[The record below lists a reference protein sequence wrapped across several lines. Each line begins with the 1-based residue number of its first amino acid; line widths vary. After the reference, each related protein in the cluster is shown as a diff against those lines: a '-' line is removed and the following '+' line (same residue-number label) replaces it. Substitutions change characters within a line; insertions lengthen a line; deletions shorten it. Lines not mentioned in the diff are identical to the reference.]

1 MIKVIDCLQRRL
13 IIPPDII
20 KWAEIEHEDETSET
34 RVAHQLIVIIGRL
47 CTFRATYRDNN
58 NDTRVVALANLI
70 DSDLE
75 DWENSL
81 PPTYSYSIV
90 ESANSEYVFS
100 STYHVYKSTW
110 TASIRNFYRCARI
123 LTQQVITRWLSR
135 NSMPDP
141 SINELQRRHSKAL
154 LTNLAY
160 DICASAPFI
169 LGASEISVYSSR
181 PPRAGAGTPLLWV
194 LYLVATMDQELPG
207 VRTWVITRLALI
219 GRMMGI
225 KQAESLAI
233 VLKTKREITAWDKFE
248 TARTDEV
255 VDDW

>member
-1 MIKVIDCLQRRL
+1 M
-13 IIPPDII
+13 
-20 KWAEIEHEDETSET
+20 
-34 RVAHQLIVIIGRL
+34 IIGRL
-47 CTFRATYRDNN
+47 CALRATYRDNN
-58 NDTRVVALANLI
+58 NDTRAVALANLI

-81 PPTYSYSIV
+81 PPSFSYSIV
-90 ESANSEYVFS
+90 ESVNSEYVFS
-100 STYHVYKSTW
+100 NTYHVYKNTW

-123 LTQQVITRWLSR
+123 LNQQVITRWLSR

-141 SINELQRRHSKAL
+141 SINELQRRQSKLL

-160 DICASAPFI
+160 DICASAPSI
-169 LGASEISVYSSR
+169 LGASKSSVCSSR
-181 PPRAGAGTPLLWV
+181 PRRAGAGASLLWV
-194 LYLVATMDQELPG
+194 LYLAATMDQELAG

-219 GRMMGI
+219 GKIMGI
-225 KQAESLAI
+225 KQAESLAN

-255 VDDW
+255 VGDW

>member
-1 MIKVIDCLQRRL
+1 MIV
-13 IIPPDII
+13 
-20 KWAEIEHEDETSET
+20 
-34 RVAHQLIVIIGRL
+34 GRL
-47 CTFRATYRDNN
+47 CTLRATYRDNN
-58 NDTRVVALANLI
+58 NSDTRVVALANLI

-100 STYHVYKSTW
+100 NTYHVYKSMW
-110 TASIRNFYRCARI
+110 VVSIRNFCRCARI

-135 NSMPDP
+135 NSLPDP
-141 SINELQRRHSKAL
+141 SINESQRRHSKVL
-154 LTNLAY
+154 LTNLVY

-169 LGASEISVYSSR
+169 LGSSKFSVCSSR
-181 PPRAGAGTPLLWV
+181 PPRAGAGASLLWV

-225 KQAESLAI
+225 KQAESLAN
-233 VLKTKREITAWDKFE
+233 VLKTKREITAWDKFQ
-248 TARTDEV
+248 TARTDEIV
-255 VDDW
+255 NDW

>member
-1 MIKVIDCLQRRL
+1 M
-13 IIPPDII
+13 
-20 KWAEIEHEDETSET
+20 
-34 RVAHQLIVIIGRL
+34 IIGRL
-47 CTFRATYRDNN
+47 CTLRATYGNENN
-58 NDTRVVALANLI
+58 NDPRVVALANLI

-81 PPTYSYSIV
+81 PPTYFYSIV

-100 STYHVYKSTW
+100 STYHVYKSMW
-110 TASIRNFYRCARI
+110 IVSIRNFCRCARI

-135 NSMPDP
+135 NSMPNP
-141 SINELQRRHSKAL
+141 SIDKSQRHHSKVL
-154 LTNLAY
+154 LTNLVY

-169 LGASEISVYSSR
+169 LGSKSSVCSSQ
-181 PPRAGAGTPLLWV
+181 PPRAGAGAPLLWV

-207 VRTWVITRLALI
+207 VRTWVITRLMLI

-225 KQAESLAI
+225 KQAESLAN
-233 VLKTKREITAWDKFE
+233 VLKIKREITAWDKFE

>member
-1 MIKVIDCLQRRL
+1 M
-13 IIPPDII
+13 IPPDII
-20 KWAEIEHEDETSET
+20 KWAEIEHEDETGET
-34 RVAHQLIVIIGRL
+34 RIAQQLIVIIGRL
-47 CTFRATYRDNN
+47 CTLRATYRDRDN
-58 NDTRVVALANLI
+58 NDSRVVALANSV

-100 STYHVYKSTW
+100 NTYHVYKSMW
-110 TASIRNFYRCARI
+110 IVSIRNFCRCARI

-135 NSMPDP
+135 NSMPNP
-141 SINELQRRHSKAL
+141 STDESQRRHSKAL
-154 LTNLAY
+154 LTNLVY

-169 LGASEISVYSSR
+169 LGSSKCSVSSSR
-181 PPRAGAGTPLLWV
+181 PPRAGAGASLLWV
-194 LYLVATMDQELPG
+194 LYLVATMDQELAG

-225 KQAESLAI
+225 KQAESLAN
-233 VLKTKREITAWDKFE
+233 VLKIKREITSWDRYE

>member
-1 MIKVIDCLQRRL
+1 M
-13 IIPPDII
+13 IPPDII
-20 KWAEIEHEDETSET
+20 KWAEIEHEDDTTET
-34 RVAHQLIVIIGRL
+34 RIAHQLIVIIGRL
-47 CTFRATYRDNN
+47 CALRATYRDKNN
-58 NDTRVVALANLI
+58 NDVSVVALANLI

-90 ESANSEYVFS
+90 ESANTEYVFS
-100 STYHVYKSTW
+100 NTYHVYKSTW
-110 TASIRNFYRCARI
+110 TASLRNFYRCARI
-123 LTQQVITRWLSR
+123 LNQEVITGWLSR
-135 NSMPDP
+135 NSMPNP
-141 SINELQRRHSKAL
+141 SIDESQRRHSKVL

-169 LGASEISVYSSR
+169 LGASEYSVCSSR
-181 PPRAGAGTPLLWV
+181 PPRAGAGAPLLWV

-207 VRTWVITRLALI
+207 VRSWIITRLAFI

-225 KQAESLAI
+225 KQAESLAN
-233 VLKTKREITAWDKFE
+233 VLKIKREITAWDKFE